1 MRAVGSVKAR
11 EIVVSGSLRGGYP
24 DVRFRVMTRLK
35 RFVVD
40 AAPSEES
47 IWVGIWSTWCT
58 DWPGISISE
67 NPTAAADSGGAV
79 LSVVPSSVTR
89 SVWKVRSEKVSV
101 CPVVTCDAG
110 VRS

>member
-1 MRAVGSVKAR
+1 MTT
-11 EIVVSGSLRGGYP
+11 VSRSEA
-24 DVRFRVMTRLK
+24 
-35 RFVVD
+35 D
-40 AAPSEES
+40 AAPRLVS

-67 NPTAAADSGGAV
+67 NPTAAADSGDAV
-79 LSVVPSSVTR
+79 SFVVPSSVTR
-89 SVWKVRSEKVSV
+89 SVWKLRVGKVSL